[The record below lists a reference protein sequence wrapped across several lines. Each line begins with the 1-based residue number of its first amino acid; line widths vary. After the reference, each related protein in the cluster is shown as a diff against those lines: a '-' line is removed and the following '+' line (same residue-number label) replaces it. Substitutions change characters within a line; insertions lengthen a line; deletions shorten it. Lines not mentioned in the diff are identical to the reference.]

1 VRRKKMLTSSENA
14 SPGRDEELIE
24 VLIAIS
30 VIARWLAK
38 KLQTS
43 MKTKG
48 EKHEH
53 TEDPRRFD

>member
-1 VRRKKMLTSSENA
+1 MLTSSENA
-14 SPGRDEELIE
+14 SAARDEELVE

-48 EKHEH
+48 EKHEQ
-53 TEDPRRFD
+53 TEEHRRFD

>member
-1 VRRKKMLTSSENA
+1 MLTSSESA
-14 SPGRDEELIE
+14 SAARDEELIE

-30 VIARWLAK
+30 VIAKWLAK
-38 KLQTS
+38 KLQNS

-48 EKHEH
+48 EKHEQ

>member
-1 VRRKKMLTSSENA
+1 MLTSNENA
-14 SPGRDEELIE
+14 STARDEELIE

-30 VIARWLAK
+30 VIAKWLAK

-43 MKTKG
+43 MKIKG
-48 EKHEH
+48 EKNEQ

>member
-1 VRRKKMLTSSENA
+1 MLTSNENA
-14 SPGRDEELIE
+14 STARDEELIE

-30 VIARWLAK
+30 VIAKWLAK

-48 EKHEH
+48 EKNEH